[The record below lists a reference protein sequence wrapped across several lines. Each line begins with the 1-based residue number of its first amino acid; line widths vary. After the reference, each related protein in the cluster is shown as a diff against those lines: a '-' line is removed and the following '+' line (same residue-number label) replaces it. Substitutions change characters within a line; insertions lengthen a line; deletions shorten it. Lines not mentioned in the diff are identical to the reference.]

1 MTAYAHR
8 HTAVSRWTGTPMFR
22 AGTSTVARLARR
34 AARVSGRGF
43 RAMQYARLLSAMHQ
57 LPDSCLNQAGLRR
70 SDLPE
75 HCRRAVYGHDA

>member
-22 AGTSTVARLARR
+22 AGTSVARTLAHRL
-34 AARVSGRGF
+34 AGASGRGL
-43 RAMQYARLLSAMHQ
+43 RAVQYARLLSAMHQ
-57 LPDSCLNQAGLRR
+57 LPDTCLIEAGLRR

-75 HCRRAVYGHDA
+75 HCRRAIYGDDA

>member
-8 HTAVSRWTGTPMFR
+8 HPAVGRWTGTPMFR
-22 AGTSTVARLARR
+22 AGTSAVGTLASR

-57 LPDSCLNQAGLRR
+57 LPDSCLNDAGLRR

-75 HCRRAVYGHDA
+75 HCRRAIYGADA